1 MSKIFYVGFFF
12 FVTST
17 IAFIV
22 AILTPY
28 WILKA
33 NPSYRGIFEI
43 CEKVNTNVNDLRT
56 CAYILLNPSSV
67 DVQAFRTGIE
77 VVYLI

>member
-33 NPSYRGIFEI
+33 DPAYRGIFEI
-43 CEKVNTNVNDLRT
+43 CEKVNPDVNDMRT
-56 CAYILLNPSSV
+56 CVYILLNPSTAAAQV
-67 DVQAFRTGIE
+67 FRTGLK
-77 VVYLI
+77 VFN